1 MAKLISIYKN
11 GNYFVEIYDDGTK
24 IRTCNEDVFK
34 PEFPE
39 CIDITLTKKCDGGCP
54 YCYMGCTEDGTH
66 ATAESLTW
74 LGQQLHPYT
83 EVALNI
89 NDMSIP
95 LPYIQTF
102 LYTMKRKGVI
112 VNITINQKHF
122 MRNIQKLLEWQNL
135 EYFKG
140 IGISYTYPEKLFIEN
155 VKKFPNAIIHSIVG
169 IFNYSDITYLRNNG
183 LKLLLLGYKTKGR
196 GEDYLQETFKEIE
209 RNTHMLEIELPKVF
223 DYFDVVSFDNLAIE
237 QLNFKEKLTP
247 EEFEIFYMG
256 DEGQFTFYI
265 DLVDKR
271 FARSSMDKEEFP
283 LINSVDEMFQYI
295 RTKYKIK

>member
-24 IRTCNEDVFK
+24 IRTCNEYVFN

-122 MRNIQKLLEWQNL
+122 MRNIQKLLEWQSL

-155 VKKFPNAIIHSIVG
+155 VKKFPNAVIHSIVG
-169 IFNYSDITYLRNNG
+169 IFNYNDITYLRNNG

-196 GEDYLQETFKEIE
+196 GEDYLQETSKIIE
-209 RNTHMLEIELPKVF
+209 RNTHMLEIELLKVF

-247 EEFEIFYMG
+247 EEFEMFYMG

-265 DLVDKR
+265 DLVNKT
-271 FARSSMDKEEFP
+271 FARSSMDLDEFP
-283 LINSVDEMFQYI
+283 LMNSVNKMFHYI
-295 RTKYKIK
+295 RAKYKVG